1 MSTGLQP
8 LASAQASHRA
18 ILRLMRCWIA
28 GLVLILTSP
37 VCPVV
42 GYPSVDRLIEVLE
55 DKVVRPAEAKF
66 NELLARRTKL
76 LRVENV

>member
-1 MSTGLQP
+1 MSRQYNWVL
-8 LASAQASHRA
+8 LSRS
-18 ILRLMRCWIA
+18 RLSLSRPAW
-28 GLVLILTSP
+28 
-37 VCPVV
+37 
-42 GYPSVDRLIEVLE
+42 IEVLE

>member
-1 MSTGLQP
+1 MSRQYYWVLQ
-8 LASAQASHRA
+8 
-18 ILRLMRCWIA
+18 
-28 GLVLILTSP
+28 
-37 VCPVV
+37 PVV
-42 GYPSVDRLIEVLE
+42 GYSSVDRLIEAVE